1 MQNRS
6 IATVII
12 LTIIT
17 CGIYGWYWVYV
28 TADALEKEGQTGQL
42 APIVQLILVLFT
54 GPIGYLFFGMAADK
68 NLNAAKTKRGLP
80 TSDNSVAYILLGLI
94 IPIVLVGM
102 VQNEIN
108 QLAAS
113 NNQ

>member
-6 IATVII
+6 VATVII

-17 CGIYGWYWVYV
+17 CGIYGLYWLYV

-42 APIVQLILVLFT
+42 APVVQLILALFL
-54 GPIGYLFFGMAADK
+54 GGIGYIFVGMAADK
-68 NLNAAKTKRGLP
+68 NLNAIKTKRGLP
-80 TSDNSVAYILLGLI
+80 TSDNQVVYILLGLI
-94 IPIVLVGM
+94 IPIVLIGM
-102 VQNEIN
+102 IQNDIN
-108 QLAAS
+108 QLTA